1 MSPRYDA
8 EWIGNLLDTER
19 RLGGVGPEEFL
30 KNAGLRSGDTV
41 VDVGCGPGFM
51 TLPAAELVGPN
62 GRVYAVDIK
71 QSMLNLV
78 DTRAAE
84 AGLKNVT
91 TVFNAGE
98 GISLPDGVADFALCG
113 LVLHYCPDEAGR
125 EALVRDIG
133 RMMKPG
139 GRVLFIEHIPQPA
152 DDAKDRMTPEA
163 MTALLEKAG
172 FETSGPRELVDR
184 QYVLVAIAHA
194 GSHRQTAV

>member
-8 EWIGNLLDTER
+8 EWIDRMLDAES
-19 RLGGVGPEEFL
+19 RLGGVEPEQFL
-30 KNAGLRSGDTV
+30 KNAGLRSGDTA

-51 TLPAAELVGPN
+51 TLPAAELVGPD
-62 GRVYAVDIK
+62 GRVFAVDIK
-71 QSMLNLV
+71 ERMLDLV
-78 DTRAAE
+78 SKRAADL
-84 AGLKNVT
+84 GLDNVT

-98 GISLPDGVADFALCG
+98 GISVPDGVADFALCG

-172 FETSGPRELVDR
+172 FETSSPRELVDR
-184 QYVLVAIAHA
+184 QYVLVASAHA
-194 GSHRQTAV
+194 GCHRQTAV